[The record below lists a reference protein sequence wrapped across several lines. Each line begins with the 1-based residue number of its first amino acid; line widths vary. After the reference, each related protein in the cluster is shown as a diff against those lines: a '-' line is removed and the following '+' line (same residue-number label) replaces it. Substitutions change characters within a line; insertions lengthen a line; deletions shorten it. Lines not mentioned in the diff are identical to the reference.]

1 MFDEL
6 VNETSKD
13 ILSHEQRKR
22 LRTSE
27 EQHRFEYAVR
37 YILSDLWKA
46 SKCIPTRSCLINLRS
61 GSYSENPQYRDPNL
75 TYRQVK
81 AVFDTMISMRLI
93 EITFIQRVLQQVE
106 LTLKADHSVL

>member
-46 SKCIPTRSCLINLRS
+46 SKCIPKKSCLINLRS
-61 GSYSENPQYRDPNL
+61 GFYSENPDI
-75 TYRQVK
+75 V
-81 AVFDTMISMRLI
+81 ILI
-93 EITFIQRVLQQVE
+93 
-106 LTLKADHSVL
+106 